1 MWLVRYTYP
10 SEIIYNQG
18 GGFISLEFKNSLI
31 EEEYGIKTKP
41 YSSGNQQANA
51 TIERIHQVSGNLIRK
66 FNLHDIYV
74 DDADPWI
81 EILAAATFGVRSTY
95 HRNKQKYRAN

>member
-1 MWLVRYTYP
+1 M
-10 SEIIYNQG
+10 
-18 GGFISLEFKNSLI
+18 I

-81 EILAAATFGVRSTY
+81 GKFAASDFTIRSTY
-95 HRNKQKYRAN
+95 HRKKHKSRANWFLAEA